1 MNRSRFAFCALFCLF
16 CGASRVAGQRTY
28 APRSVLADGAWY
40 KIAVKEAGIYKIDVS
55 QLNAMGIS
63 TTSLASGSIRL
74 FGNGGA
80 MIPEDNA
87 APRPDDLRQNAV
99 FVEDGGDGLFNG
111 NDYLLFYAPGPHR
124 WQRDGSGYYHTY
136 NIYSD
141 SACYFLNIA
150 PGGLRIVT
158 DPAAPP
164 ATQTVTSYDFH
175 VFYEKDET
183 SVLSSGKEWFGAM
196 FSTVPGGVTEK
207 KYTLAA
213 PAGLGNARL
222 RIRLAAR
229 STSGARFDL
238 SLGNNAIRSF
248 LPPPVSGNIF
258 ETYASTVTERLPV
271 AGAGD
276 FTLKFT
282 GNASAQ
288 GWLDFLAL
296 EGRCPLALP
305 AQGALLFRDL
315 QSTGAGQ
322 TAGFE
327 LANGTAQTMVWDVTA
342 PDRPVRLQVSLNGNV
357 LRFSRDAAVLREYAA
372 FNPAGL
378 PAPQYI
384 GPVTN
389 QDLHGLSAADMLIVS
404 PTAFLSA
411 ADRLAAWHRE
421 TQGLKVNVVAAPLIW
436 NEFGSGTGDP
446 AALRDFLKMQYDR
459 GGLKYV
465 LLLGRAS
472 YDYKDRLENNTN
484 FVPTWQ
490 SDISLHGINSYMS
503 DDFFGFL
510 GDADDINGSGALL
523 DVAVGRLP
531 VKSLAE
537 ADIAVNKIITYNTPA
552 TFGPWR
558 QEMTFVADD
567 EDGNLHL
574 EDAETVSGVITA
586 EETAFNVGKLYL
598 DAFPQV
604 ATSAGSRYPA
614 VNEAIRQRMYSGNLV
629 WNYTG
634 HGTFNRLAEEA
645 VLEESS
651 IEGWQNGGRLPLM
664 VTATCDF
671 APFDN
676 PDFYSLGEKLLMREN
691 GGAIALMTTTRAVFA
706 YSNLVMNANYFRRAF
721 SPGAGGRMPTLGEGA
736 MLAKNDTYAQNGDVI
751 NNRKFQLLG
760 DPAMPLAFPEWRVNT
775 DSLNGRE
782 ITPGD
787 TLKALGK
794 YTVAGSVRDAAGNLQ
809 PAYNGMLDVTVY
821 DKPAGRNT
829 RGNDPGSTPAAFS
842 VQDRILFRGRDTVV
856 NGRFRFT
863 FVVPK
868 DMSQADGNARIS
880 YYTRNAAEDGGGFYN
895 RLAANGTAADAPEDH
910 QGPAIGA
917 WMNDKG
923 FTSGDITHENPLLL
937 VHLSD
942 PGGINATGNGIGH
955 DITAILDDSTQFFI
969 LNEFYEAVAGDY
981 REGNIRF
988 PMAGLSPGEHT
999 LTVRAWDSYN
1009 NSSTINIRFTVV
1021 PKSTLAVEKVGNYP
1035 NPFRDRTRFIF
1046 YHNQQGVDVDVVIR
1060 IFTAAGQ
1067 QVSTLRRTINTGN
1080 GRYDGVSWNGT
1091 ADTGSRVAP
1100 GIYFYQIVVK
1110 GKDNSQKVFGGQ
1122 LVLL

>member
-1 MNRSRFAFCALFCLF
+1 MNRSRFAFCAILCLLW
-16 CGASRVAGQRTY
+16 GAGRVAGQHTY
-28 APRSVLADGAWY
+28 ASRSVLADGSWY
-40 KIAVKEAGIYKIDVS
+40 KIAVKEAGIYKLNVA

-63 TTSLASGSIRL
+63 TANLASGSIRL

-80 MIPEDNA
+80 MLPEDNA
-87 APRPDDLRQNAV
+87 VPRPDDLQQNAI
-99 FVEDGGDGLFNG
+99 FVEDGGDGIFNG

-124 WQRDGSGYYHTY
+124 WRRDGSGYYHEY

-150 PGGLRIVT
+150 PGGWRISS
-158 DPAAPP
+158 DPAMP
-164 ATQTVTSYDFH
+164 AATTTVGAYDFH
-175 VFYEKDET
+175 AFYEEDEMNI
-183 SVLSSGKEWFGAM
+183 LFSGKQWFGGL
-196 FSTVPGGVTEK
+196 FSTAPGGTAERS
-207 KYTLAA
+207 YPLPA
-213 PAGLGNARL
+213 PAGLTDASL

-238 SLGNNAIRSF
+238 ALNGNAIMSF
-248 LPPPVSGNIF
+248 LPPPVNGNIF
-258 ETYASTVTERLPV
+258 DRYASTVTERLAV
-271 AGAGD
+271 TGGGN

-282 GNASAQ
+282 GNSSAQ
-288 GWLDFLAL
+288 GWLDFLAI

-305 AQGALLFRDL
+305 AEGALLFRDA

-327 LANGTAQTMVWDVTA
+327 LANGTAQTMVWDVTD
-342 PDRPVRLQVSLNGNV
+342 PQRPVKLQTSLTGNV
-357 LRFSRDAAVLREYAA
+357 LRFSRDASVRREYAA
-372 FNPAGL
+372 FQPAGL

-384 GPVTN
+384 GPVAN
-389 QDLHGLSAADMLIVS
+389 QDLHGFPAADMLIIS
-404 PTAFLSA
+404 PPGFLPA
-411 ADRLAAWHRE
+411 ANRLAGWHRE
-421 TQGLKVNVVAAPLIW
+421 THALKVNIAVTPLIW
-436 NEFGSGTGDP
+436 NEFGSGIGDP
-446 AALRDFLKMQYDR
+446 AALRDFLKMQFDR

-472 YDYKDRLENNTN
+472 YDYKDRLPDNTN

-490 SDISLHGINSYMS
+490 SDNSLHGINSYMT

-510 GDADDINGSGALL
+510 GDADDINGTGALL

-531 VKSLAE
+531 VRTAAE
-537 ADIAVNKIITYNTPA
+537 ADAVVNKIMGYGTPA
-552 TFGPWR
+552 GFGPWR

-574 EDAETVSGVITA
+574 EDAETVSGVITQ
-586 EETAFNVGKLYL
+586 EESAFNVSKLYL

-614 VNEAIRQRMYSGNLV
+614 VNEAIRQRMYNGNLV

-634 HGTFNRLAEEA
+634 HGSFNRLAEEA
-645 VLEESS
+645 VLDEDAIGS
-651 IEGWQNGGRLPLM
+651 WQNAGKLPLM

-676 PDFYSLGEKLLMREN
+676 PAFYSLGEKLLTREN

-721 SPGAGGRMPTLGEGA
+721 SPGAGGKMPTLGGGA

-760 DPAMPLAFPEWRVNT
+760 DPAMTLAFPKWRVTT
-775 DSLNGRE
+775 DSLNGRA
-782 ITPGD
+782 IQPGD

-794 YTVAGSVRDAAGNLQ
+794 YTLSGSVRDGAGNLQ
-809 PAYNGMLDVTVY
+809 SGYNGLLEVTVY
-821 DKPAGRNT
+821 DKPASRTT
-829 RGNDPGSTPAAFS
+829 RGNDPGSTPVAFS
-842 VQDRILFRGRDTVV
+842 VQDRILFRGKDTVM

-880 YYTRNAAEDGGGFYN
+880 YYTSNAKEDGGGFYE
-895 RLAANGTAADAPEDH
+895 RLAANGTAPDAPEDNE
-910 QGPAIGA
+910 GPAISA
-917 WMNDKG
+917 WMNDRG
-923 FTSGDITHENPLLL
+923 FSNGDLTHEDPLLL

-969 LNEFYEAVAGDY
+969 LNGFYEAAAGDY
-981 REGNIRF
+981 RQGDIRF

-999 LTVRAWDSYN
+999 LTIRAWDGYN
-1009 NSSTINIRFTVV
+1009 NSTTINIRFTVT
-1021 PKSTLAVEKVGNYP
+1021 PKASLAVEKVGNYP
-1035 NPFRDRTRFIF
+1035 NPFRGSTRFIF
-1046 YHNQQGVDVDVVIR
+1046 YHNQQGADVDVVIR

-1067 QVSTLRRTINTGN
+1067 QVSTIRRTINTEN

-1091 ADTGSRVAP
+1091 TDAGSRVTP

-1110 GKDNSQKVFGGQ
+1110 GKNNSQKVFGGQ
-1122 LVLL
+1122 LILL